1 VSDTRQQAYIEAP
14 ISVIWELIADVERH
28 ADWWP
33 RVVETQCD
41 ELGEGCTYRE
51 VVKTPM
57 GEDEMHLMIEAF
69 DGQEFK
75 IRCLNTG
82 TFVHFG
88 LTEAQGGTFVDGR
101 MGMDPGGLAHR
112 VFDTVAGRMYFRRWL
127 AASLDA
133 MDEAAKSH
141 AEAAHQPTE

>member
-1 VSDTRQQAYIEAP
+1 
-14 ISVIWELIADVERH
+14 
-28 ADWWP
+28 
-33 RVVETQCD
+33 
-41 ELGEGCTYRE
+41 
-51 VVKTPM
+51 
-57 GEDEMHLMIEAF
+57 
-69 DGQEFK
+69 
-75 IRCLNTG
+75 
-82 TFVHFG
+82 
-88 LTEAQGGTFVDGR
+88 